1 MPTVQVKAQ
10 LSFDELLNVVK
21 QFNSYDLERFA
32 LSVHQV
38 QAQRKAPS
46 IPRRESELLLKIN
59 QKLPYDIQAAYD
71 KLIAKR
77 RAETLNSNEYQ
88 TLLDLT
94 EKVEQFEAKRIEAMT
109 ELAGLRQT
117 SLTQLMDE
125 LGIKSPSYV

>member
-32 LSVHQV
+32 LSVRHV

-77 RAETLNSNEYQ
+77 QAETLNSNEYQ
-88 TLLDLT
+88 ALLDLT